1 VVAQVDEQQLAVI
14 ALAMNPARQADRLA
28 DVACAQRG
36 AGMGT
41 IGVHQEVGLLAENAV
56 ENGAPRFTGGKA
68 FVNPASRR

>member
-1 VVAQVDEQQLAVI
+1 
-14 ALAMNPARQADRLA
+14 
-28 DVACAQRG
+28 
-36 AGMGT
+36 MGT